1 MAEQKYD
8 LTPENVR
15 ILGRCLN
22 LAGGLWPGT
31 PGSGVEFWTDA
42 SRVRADILGISQTK
56 RREDFSY
63 LGVFL
68 DDEDRPYR
76 RLMIRTEMHTVDIL
90 RNPEWA
96 MHKVRIVKL
105 TEAQYDKLCL
115 SVLTADGAI
124 TPTRP
129 PKRRILFVGDSIT
142 AGYGLGLDH
151 APSEDPQAYAF
162 TTEDEDISR
171 SYAWLTARTLQA
183 QGQFFA
189 WSGNGVISQWI
200 PPETETPYTE
210 NLLPALYPYVD
221 KTTETFAKIYL
232 KAKGWRE
239 PAGSYFLTKY
249 DPKSFPADVLVF
261 ALGTNDAS
269 FTRGIPT
276 REQHFMNRY
285 TEFIRDVRAQYPAAP
300 AIVIY
305 GMMETSLM
313 EACREAAS
321 FAGADFLPLP
331 LMNPMQDGIG
341 GGGHPGPAT
350 HRLWAEILVSRIR
363 QLTGWEQEPEEEE
376 KPPVL
381 PQGGTNDTEKPK
393 SKATEDSKMEKTYTV
408 TITMK
413 DGGVMRGE
421 IYPEIAPITVENF
434 KKLADEKFYDGL
446 TFHRIIK
453 GFMIQG
459 GDPEGNG
466 TGGPGY
472 SIKGEFAANGVKN
485 DLKHTRGVLSMARA
499 QDPNSAG
506 SQFFIMHADA
516 PYLDGQ
522 YAAFGK
528 ITEGLDVLDRIAETK
543 TNFMDAPWEPQ
554 VIASIVVE

>member
-1 MAEQKYD
+1 MAAQKYD

-15 ILGRCLN
+15 IIGRCLS

-31 PGSGVEFWTDA
+31 PGAGVEFWTDA
-42 SRVRADILGISQTK
+42 SVVRADVLGISETK

-68 DDEDRPYR
+68 DGEERPYR
-76 RLMIRTEMHTVDIL
+76 KLMIRTEMHTVDIL
-90 RNPEWA
+90 RNPEKK
-96 MHKVRIVKL
+96 MHRVRIVKL
-105 TEAQYDKLCL
+105 TETQYDKLCL
-115 SVLTADGAI
+115 SVLTADAAL
-124 TPTRP
+124 TPTAP
-129 PKRRILFVGDSIT
+129 PRRRILFVGDSLT
-142 AGYGLGLDH
+142 AGYGLGQEHEL
-151 APSEDPQAYAF
+151 SEDPMAYQF
-162 TTEDEDISR
+162 TTEDEDVTR
-171 SYAWLTARTLQA
+171 SYAWLTARALHA
-183 QGQFFA
+183 QGQYFA

-200 PPETETPYTE
+200 PPEIETPYTE
-210 NLLPALYPYVD
+210 NLLPSLYPYVD

-232 KAKGWRE
+232 KAKGWKE
-239 PAGSYFLTKY
+239 PAGSYFLTRY
-249 DPKSFPADVLVF
+249 NPQSFPADVLVF

-269 FTRGIPT
+269 FTRGVPT

-285 TEFIRDVRAQYPAAP
+285 AEFIRDVRAQYPNAVP
-300 AIVIY
+300 IVIC
-305 GMMETSLM
+305 GMMETGLM
-313 EACREAAS
+313 DACQEAAS
-321 FAGADFLPLP
+321 LAEADFLPLP

-341 GGGHPGPAT
+341 GGGHPGPAS
-350 HRLWAEILVSRIR
+350 HRLWAEILTSRILQR
-363 QLTGWEQEPEEEE
+363 TGWERDLPEETPPEPKTEITKPETEE
-376 KPPVL
+376 
-381 PQGGTNDTEKPK
+381 
-393 SKATEDSKMEKTYTV
+393 SRMERTYTV

-413 DGGVMRGE
+413 DGGVMRGVL
-421 IYPEIAPITVENF
+421 YPDIAPITVENF
-434 KKLADEKFYDGL
+434 KKLSDEKFYDGL

-472 SIKGEFAANGVKN
+472 SIKGEFAANGVQN

-528 ITEGLDVLDRIAETK
+528 ITEGLDVLDRIADVK

-554 VIASIVVE
+554 VIESIVVE